1 MRTRRF
7 SRMLVVM
14 IVIAA
19 ALALAGCSSD
29 SSDSKSDSGNGKTTT
44 TPKDGS
50 TVDATVGKN
59 FVIKLESNPT
69 TGYEWAVKG
78 TPENVTFISSNYQK
92 PSSDAVGAPGQQLLT
107 FKATKAGTWPVA
119 LVYER
124 PFAKNEPGK
133 SMSFSV
139 DAKA

>member
-1 MRTRRF
+1 MGTRRF
-7 SRMLVVM
+7 RQVLVVM
-14 IVIAA
+14 IVVAA
-19 ALALAGCSSD
+19 VFALAGCSSD
-29 SSDSKSDSGNGKTTT
+29 SSDSKSSGSSSPRPA

-78 TPENVTFISSNYQK
+78 TPENVTFISSNYEK
-92 PSSDAVGAPGQQLLT
+92 PSTDAVGAPGQQLLT

-119 LVYER
+119 SSTSAR
-124 PFAKNEPGK
+124 SRRTSPASP
-133 SMSFSV
+133 
-139 DAKA
+139 